1 MFRTYY
7 TILFMLFLACS
18 NPELSNCVITL
29 EDCSDLELRVF
40 AREDNGEE
48 VAAAE
53 CECITITSDWSFDL
67 GDGQYLVNSP
77 GLTEMALT
85 GSHRLLGQELNGTTG
100 RRIPNGLN
108 DTYEDNPHE
117 GYASQRVY
125 GNYIVAMYH
134 PRRWA
139 PDHFITY
146 NWKSG
151 AWIRWDL
158 SEGPGIVNQS
168 E

>member
-1 MFRTYY
+1 MNWKTIYY
-7 TILFMLFLACS
+7 TILFTLFLACS
-18 NPELSNCVITL
+18 KNEIPNCKLSGTDCQELEN
-29 EDCSDLELRVF
+29 
-40 AREDNGEE
+40 REFIVVETGEM
-48 VAAAE
+48 VDVSE
-53 CECITITSDWSFDL
+53 CQCEEWSFDL

-117 GYASQRVY
+117 GYATQRVY

-134 PRRWA
+134 PRSWA

-168 E
+168 Q

>member
-1 MFRTYY
+1 MYRTYY

-18 NPELSNCVITL
+18 KDAVAPPCKNVG
-29 EDCSDLELRVF
+29 DCQEQRDET
-40 AREDNGEE
+40 GE
-48 VAAAE
+48 
-53 CECITITSDWSFDL
+53 WSFDL

-139 PDHFITY
+139 PDHFITF

-151 AWIRWDL
+151 DWIRWDL

-168 E
+168 D